1 MTPRVRATGAPV
13 ARECR
18 DGAQVKLSTF
28 IPLKI
33 RKRGASKVV
42 VRPDGQIEAP
52 GKVATQHDQPLLVAL
67 TRAFYWQQLI
77 DDGVVGSGSEIAQRE
92 GLHHST
98 VNEMLRLTSLEPTI
112 IQSILAGQQPRC
124 MSLLWFQRNPL
135 PVDWMAQREVIAA
148 FDR

>member
-1 MTPRVRATGAPV
+1 M
-13 ARECR
+13 
-18 DGAQVKLSTF
+18 KLSTF

-42 VRPDGQIEAP
+42 VRPDGQIGAP

-98 VNEMLRLTSLEPTI
+98 VNELLRLTLLEPAV

-135 PVDWMAQREVIAA
+135 PTEWAAQREVIAA